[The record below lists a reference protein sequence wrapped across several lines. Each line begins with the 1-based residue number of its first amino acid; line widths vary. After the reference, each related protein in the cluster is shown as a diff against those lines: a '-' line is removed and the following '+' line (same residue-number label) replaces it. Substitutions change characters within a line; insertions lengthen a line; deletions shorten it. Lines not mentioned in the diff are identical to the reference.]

1 LICGNGVLLPRAPA
15 LLPLTRPQYR
25 HPGRQVQSSDGGRHR
40 RRLLWWGV
48 GCLPRSHQE
57 DCHDRRRVERPPDGK
72 TITEYELEQC
82 QRANQTGADARSW
95 RGHPWSGHLCG
106 EVEVVGMPTA
116 ASLPSASSPALVL

>member
-1 LICGNGVLLPRAPA
+1 
-15 LLPLTRPQYR
+15 
-25 HPGRQVQSSDGGRHR
+25 
-40 RRLLWWGV
+40 
-48 GCLPRSHQE
+48 LPRSHQE

-116 ASLPSASSPALVL
+116 ASLPSASSPALVLERSSGPGLGVIPASGDIPLR